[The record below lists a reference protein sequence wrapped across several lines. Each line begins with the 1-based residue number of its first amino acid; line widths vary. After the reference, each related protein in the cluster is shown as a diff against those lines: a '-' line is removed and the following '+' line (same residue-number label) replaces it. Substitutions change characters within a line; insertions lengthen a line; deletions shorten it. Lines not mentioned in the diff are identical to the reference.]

1 MRFYLISDNT
11 DTLMGLRLVGIDGI
25 VAHNRDEALEALND
39 TIQDHENCI
48 ILMTSK
54 IINYFPHVIS
64 ELKLK
69 QSQVLI
75 VEIPDR
81 HGNGHVGDTLDKY
94 ISDAIGIK
102 L

>member
-11 DTLMGLRLVGIDGI
+11 DTLMGLRLVGIEGI
-25 VAHNRDEALEALND
+25 VVHTRDEALDALMEAVENL
-39 TIQDHENCI
+39 ENCI
-48 ILMTSK
+48 VLMTTK
-54 IINYFPHVIS
+54 VIAYFPHIVS

-81 HGNGHVGDTLDKY
+81 HGNGHVGETLDKY
-94 ISDAIGIK
+94 VSDAIGIK